1 MIGGNLSLV
10 FPGQGSQKPKMLST
24 FFENSKFKDTFK
36 EASSIIG
43 IDLIDLVINGDKDV
57 LAKTEITQ
65 PLMLTAGIAM
75 WRILPPKLISKIK
88 FLAGHSL
95 GEFSALVAADSIS
108 FENGLNLVTQ
118 RAKFMQE
125 AVPLGKGG
133 IAAIIGLPLTIINDT
148 CKKITTINNDLL
160 VSPAN
165 LNSPNQTV
173 ISGTKKGIDLAINQ
187 LKEQGAKMAVSLPMS
202 VPAHCSL
209 MIEASEK
216 FALLLENLNLKEP
229 SIPIIQNVTAQ
240 NHCQVE
246 EIKDNLSKH
255 LYSPVKWLDTILL
268 LKAQK
273 IKTILECGPGKVLSN
288 LNKQIFS
295 ECDNLPL
302 DNIEYFNKL
311 IEQYSE

>member
-10 FPGQGSQKPKMLST
+10 FPGQGSQKPKMLSI

-43 IDLIDLVINGDKDV
+43 IDLIDLVNNSDKDV

-133 IAAIIGLPLTIINDT
+133 IAAIVGLPLTIIHDT
-148 CKKITTINNDLL
+148 CNKISTKNQSNNI
-160 VSPAN
+160 
-165 LNSPNQTV
+165 
-173 ISGTKKGIDLAINQ
+173 ISK
-187 LKEQGAKMAVSLPMS
+187 
-202 VPAHCSL
+202 
-209 MIEASEK
+209 
-216 FALLLENLNLKEP
+216 
-229 SIPIIQNVTAQ
+229 
-240 NHCQVE
+240 
-246 EIKDNLSKH
+246 
-255 LYSPVKWLDTILL
+255 
-268 LKAQK
+268 
-273 IKTILECGPGKVLSN
+273 
-288 LNKQIFS
+288 
-295 ECDNLPL
+295 
-302 DNIEYFNKL
+302 
-311 IEQYSE
+311 

>member
-10 FPGQGSQKPKMLST
+10 FPGQGSQKPKMLSI

-43 IDLIDLVINGDKDV
+43 IDLIDLVNNSDKDV

-133 IAAIIGLPLTIINDT
+133 IAAIIGLPLTIIHDT
-148 CKKITTINNDLL
+148 CNKI
-160 VSPAN
+160 
-165 LNSPNQTV
+165 
-173 ISGTKKGIDLAINQ
+173 
-187 LKEQGAKMAVSLPMS
+187 
-202 VPAHCSL
+202 
-209 MIEASEK
+209 
-216 FALLLENLNLKEP
+216 
-229 SIPIIQNVTAQ
+229 SI
-240 NHCQVE
+240 
-246 EIKDNLSKH
+246 KR
-255 LYSPVKWLDTILL
+255 
-268 LKAQK
+268 
-273 IKTILECGPGKVLSN
+273 
-288 LNKQIFS
+288 
-295 ECDNLPL
+295 
-302 DNIEYFNKL
+302 
-311 IEQYSE
+311 